1 MSMNHGLINGGII
14 VTQEE
19 IKKMD
24 RRIQQ
29 VKDPFGTGFPSFYRL
44 LDDMA
49 QKKGESREE
58 ILRQLIVWKS
68 KNRM

>member
-1 MSMNHGLINGGII
+1 M
-14 VTQEE
+14 TQDE

-49 QKKGESREE
+49 LKKGESRDE
-58 ILRQLIVWKS
+58 ILRQLIDWKS
-68 KNRM
+68 KYRI

>member
-1 MSMNHGLINGGII
+1 M
-14 VTQEE
+14 TQDE

-24 RRIQQ
+24 RRIQL

-49 QKKGESREE
+49 LKKGESRDE
-58 ILRQLIVWKS
+58 ILRQLIDWKS
-68 KNRM
+68 KYRN

>member
-1 MSMNHGLINGGII
+1 M
-14 VTQEE
+14 TQEE

-29 VKDPFGTGFPSFYRL
+29 VKDPFGTGFPSFSRL

-68 KNRM
+68 KSRM

>member
-1 MSMNHGLINGGII
+1 M
-14 VTQEE
+14 TQDE
-19 IKKMD
+19 IKKLD

-49 QKKGESREE
+49 LKKGESRDE
-58 ILRQLIVWKS
+58 ILRQLIDWKS
-68 KNRM
+68 KYRI

>member
-1 MSMNHGLINGGII
+1 M
-14 VTQEE
+14 TQEE

-29 VKDPFGTGFPSFYRL
+29 VKDPLGTGFPSFYRL

-68 KNRM
+68 KKRM